1 MRRRVLAPVVLLGLS
16 LLLGTAVATPANA
29 AQTAPTVK
37 IASITLVAKG
47 AAVDVALAIRCDAGL
62 SADVSIEIDQSVR
75 KTAIAR
81 SSDFVGFYCTGQDPQ
96 TLTVRL
102 IAFGNGAPFQLGV
115 ALASA
120 ALSVC
125 EPEVSCESARTSQ
138 VIRIQKK

>member
-1 MRRRVLAPVVLLGLS
+1 MRRRALELIVLLGLP
-16 LLLGTAVATPANA
+16 LLLGTGVVAPANA

-47 AAVDVALAIRCDAGL
+47 AAVDLALEIRCDAGL
-62 SADVSIEIDQSVR
+62 PADVSVEINQSVR

-96 TLTVRL
+96 TLTLRL
-102 IAFGNGAPFQLGV
+102 IAFANGAPFQLGV

-138 VIRIQKK
+138 VIKIQRK